1 MPKPI
6 KLASIPAVAKA
17 LTFAENQPEYI
28 HLPALMHVDR
38 QTVMFCW
45 QFNWRERLTLLFT
58 GKLWHMVMHCDSPL
72 QPQNISTERPEM
84 FTEKA
89 AR

>member
-17 LTFAENQPEYI
+17 LTFAENQPEYLQ
-28 HLPALMHVDR
+28 LPALMHVDR

-45 QFNWRERLTLLFT
+45 QFTWRERLTLLLPASSGTWLCIAIQSFAA
-58 GKLWHMVMHCDSPL
+58 
-72 QPQNISTERPEM
+72 TEHFYR
-84 FTEKA
+84 A
-89 AR
+89 S